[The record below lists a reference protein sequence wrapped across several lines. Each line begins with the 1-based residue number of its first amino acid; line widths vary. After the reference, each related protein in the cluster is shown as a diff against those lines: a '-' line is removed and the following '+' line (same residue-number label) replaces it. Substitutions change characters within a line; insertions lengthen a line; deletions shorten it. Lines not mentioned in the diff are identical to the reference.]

1 MPNGRKLEPAAWH
14 RFDSQGQFLSD
25 AASVDDARERFLSA
39 VVKLEPAVL
48 ADLKAEAA
56 SITEVKLDEIDR
68 FVSRW
73 AQRYYL
79 NESCVE
85 IGRSHKFDSATPGRT
100 GSDWSSRRSRLCRSL
115 LYRNP

>member
-1 MPNGRKLEPAAWH
+1 MPNGRKLEPAAWY

-39 VVKLEPAVL
+39 VVKLEPTVL

-56 SITEVKLDEIDR
+56 SITEVKFDEIDR
-68 FVSRW
+68 FVARW

-79 NESCVE
+79 NESWCKDWA
-85 IGRSHKFDSATPGRT
+85 ITQFDSPTTGRT